1 MFKRN
6 SYHSFSEEFQTVI
19 GVMAEI
25 LPKEPK
31 IGDVGCVPNDGTREK
46 VAKSSSTG
54 SRQWLSARLSSLAMC
69 GVTTT
74 DPLGSQSRGRL
85 DDVLGQA
92 WFPHMPG

>member
-1 MFKRN
+1 M
-6 SYHSFSEEFQTVI
+6 T
-19 GVMAEI
+19 EI
-25 LPKEPK
+25 LPKGTK
-31 IGDVGCVPNDGTREK
+31 IGDVGDVPNDGTREK

-54 SRQWLSARLSSLAMC
+54 SRQWLSARLSSLSMC
-69 GVTTT
+69 GERTA